1 MEEIAM
7 YYKKNKYGN
16 HSFDNAEGHWD
27 SKNEYLRWCFLQDA
41 EKKGLICNLR
51 RQVKYELLPKQ
62 TGTRIR
68 HLKTKDRVEEYTIE
82 LPVTYLADFVYQKQ
96 IPVLDCSLPHA
107 SKVGLWQTVVEDFK
121 GERTDKYI
129 IKRKMMLYFYG
140 IEIRE
145 VKRPGEPI

>member
-1 MEEIAM
+1 M
-7 YYKKNKYGN
+7 YSFGGRSKYGN

-27 SKNEYLRWCFLQDA
+27 SKNEYLRWCFLRDA
-41 EKKGLICNLR
+41 EKKGLIRNLQ
-51 RQVKYELLPKQ
+51 RQVKFELLPKQ

-82 LPVTYLADFVYQKQ
+82 LPVTYLADFVYQKRNN
-96 IPVLDCSLPHA
+96 IGEC
-107 SKVGLWQTVVEDFK
+107 GLGPIVSWHKVVEDFK

-129 IKRKMMLYFYG
+129 IKRKMMLYFHG